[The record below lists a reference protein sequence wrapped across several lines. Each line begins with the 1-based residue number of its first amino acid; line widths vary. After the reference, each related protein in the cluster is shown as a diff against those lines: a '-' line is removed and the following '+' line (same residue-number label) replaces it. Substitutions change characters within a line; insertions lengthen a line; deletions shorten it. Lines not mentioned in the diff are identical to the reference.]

1 MSNAQAF
8 ASLSKFSA
16 DLRRMGSQETA
27 IEIARAAAPVITDL
41 AKQTFAAGENAYGV
55 MWAPLATGDRATLRD
70 TDTLYNGTR
79 YVATGTKLRVRL
91 VDPKYRYVIG
101 KRPIFP
107 TQGGQLPA
115 SYVQALAQTAVA
127 VCKEM
132 LGR

>member
-8 ASLSKFSA
+8 TSLAKFSA
-16 DLRRMGSQETA
+16 DLRAMASQKTA
-27 IEIARAAAPVITDL
+27 IDIALAAAPVITDL
-41 AKQTFAAGENAYGV
+41 AKQTFAAGENAYGT
-55 MWAPLATGDRATLRD
+55 MWAPLANGDRATLRK

-107 TQGGQLPA
+107 TQGGRLPA
-115 SYVQALAQTAVA
+115 AYTEALARTAVA
-127 VCKEM
+127 VCKAA